1 MSIASKNQYGQK
13 SRKPG
18 INMDESLDVKTL
30 KIPEHVCFYVEKEL
44 YSYRAHKL
52 AVAQL
57 ELDLE
62 DIINLY
68 GQIPT
73 DQLSSS
79 TDPGDPV
86 SLSALR
92 AFMIEEKIK
101 YYMSRIRRVE
111 SGISI
116 LTDIEKEILTRKY
129 FSESR
134 YSNEG
139 IFRELHIN
147 RCLFYK
153 VRQDIIHK
161 FSLIFGLL

>member
-1 MSIASKNQYGQK
+1 MSIASEYGQK

-18 INMDESLDVKTL
+18 MKMDDSLDVKTIR
-30 KIPEHVCFYVEKEL
+30 IPEHVCYYVEKEL
-44 YSYRAHKL
+44 YSYKAHKL
-52 AVAQL
+52 AVSQL

-68 GQIPT
+68 GQNPT
-73 DQLSSS
+73 DQLSLS

-116 LTDIEKEILTRKY
+116 LTNTEKEILTRKY

-134 YSNEG
+134 YSNEV
-139 IFRELHIN
+139 IYRELHIN

-153 VRQDIIHK
+153 VRQDMIYK